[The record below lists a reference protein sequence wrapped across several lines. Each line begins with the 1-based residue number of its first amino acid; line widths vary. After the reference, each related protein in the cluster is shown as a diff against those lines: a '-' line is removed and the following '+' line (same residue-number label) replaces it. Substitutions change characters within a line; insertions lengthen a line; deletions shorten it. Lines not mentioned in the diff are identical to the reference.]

1 MGQSTNPCTTNMFKA
16 LILAALCASASAFQA
31 QAASKVAASKVQ
43 MNANVQK
50 AAAGV
55 AALGLFAGQAVAG
68 DFDSG
73 KQTFSANCAACHA
86 GGQNSV
92 IPHHTLEKG
101 AIEKFLSG
109 GFNEAA
115 VVYQV
120 TNGKGAMPAFGGRLE
135 DDEIEDVAT
144 YVIT

>member
-1 MGQSTNPCTTNMFKA
+1 M
-16 LILAALCASASAFQA
+16 
-31 QAASKVAASKVQ
+31 AASKVN

-50 AAAGV
+50 AAAGM

-73 KQTFSANCAACHA
+73 KQIFSANCAACHA

-92 IPHHTLEKG
+92 IPDHTLEKA
-101 AIEKFLSG
+101 AIEQFLTG

-115 VVYQV
+115 VVTQV

-144 YVIT
+144 YVITQSGNGW

>member
-1 MGQSTNPCTTNMFKA
+1 MGKSIMFKT
-16 LILAALCASASAFQA
+16 ITIAALSASASAFQA
-31 QAASKVAASKVQ
+31 PVQSNIAESKVALA
-43 MNANVQK
+43 VQK
-50 AAAGV
+50 GATGV
-55 AALGLFAGQAVAG
+55 AALGLFAGAAVAG

-73 KQTFSANCAACHA
+73 KQIFSANCAACHA

-92 IPHHTLEKG
+92 IPERTLEKA
-101 AIEKFLSG
+101 AITSYLTG

-115 VVYQV
+115 VITQV

-144 YVIT
+144 YVITQSGSGW